1 MKLPPARR
9 WVTAFFLTNCLSSL
23 PAFLV
28 PSERISAFKA
38 CLQAGCCLWQS
49 TGMEIFRYLPNFWGI
64 KLFHLSW
71 DRTKQLHFSPLILW
85 HNLSMD
91 MFDAAISCSV
101 RLFQHKPGSSLIVNE
116 LLQFQK
122 SFLCYIYK
130 PSHRRGGVQPYH
142 QGKVP
147 PRKSSL
153 LGLDSNSPLPQL
165 SYSRLCSLSLALEIE
180 LHRL

>member
-1 MKLPPARR
+1 M
-9 WVTAFFLTNCLSSL
+9 
-23 PAFLV
+23 
-28 PSERISAFKA
+28 
-38 CLQAGCCLWQS
+38 
-49 TGMEIFRYLPNFWGI
+49 
-64 KLFHLSW
+64 HLSW
-71 DRTKQLHFSPLILW
+71 DQMRQLYFSPLILL

-91 MFDAAISCSV
+91 LFDAAISCSV
-101 RLFQHKPGSSLIVNE
+101 RLFQHKPGSSLIVNG

-153 LGLDSNSPLPQL
+153 LGLGSNSPLPQL
-165 SYSRLCSLSLALEIE
+165 SCALSTGKDLLVTRVLYYLLAPLLYEPGPRNQVPPSLEWG
-180 LHRL
+180 